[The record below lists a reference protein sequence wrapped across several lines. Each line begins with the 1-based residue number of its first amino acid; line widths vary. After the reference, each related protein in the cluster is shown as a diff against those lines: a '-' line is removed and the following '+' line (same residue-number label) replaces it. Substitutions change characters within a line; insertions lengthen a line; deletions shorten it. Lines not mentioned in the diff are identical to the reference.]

1 MIMKRLLFIKTLI
14 IIISMS
20 FASKAMGQ
28 AALDTIV
35 KIEGKIMA
43 VDVTKVTPL
52 YVSFIVPGN
61 AETYT
66 MERKEIQKI
75 IYKNGRIEEYN
86 KPVFQIVDDYS
97 WEAVW
102 LTEDKKDV
110 AELYRRGKATAK
122 SPASSRSP
130 KAAKKNAIIRLQKK
144 AAAMK
149 GTVVLVTKK
158 QATGGYG
165 EYPGYYIEG
174 IVYGTEPLAE
184 DEIESMDSDS
194 PIDGN
199 VMY

>member
-1 MIMKRLLFIKTLI
+1 MIRIKHIKILLVVVAA
-14 IIISMS
+14 IISLHG
-20 FASKAMGQ
+20 KGQ
-28 AALDTIV
+28 QVLDTII
-35 KIEGKIMA
+35 KIEGKVMA

-52 YVSFIVPGN
+52 YVSFLVPGSLE
-61 AETYT
+61 AYT
-66 MERKEIQKI
+66 MERKEIQRI
-75 IYKNGRIEEYN
+75 IYKNGRVEEFN
-86 KPVFQIVDDYS
+86 KPVFELVDDYS

-102 LTEDKKDV
+102 LTEDKKEV
-110 AELYRRGKATAK
+110 AELYRRGKISAK

-174 IVYGTEPLAE
+174 VVYGLQPLAE
-184 DEIESMDSDS
+184 DEIEGMDSDS
-194 PIDGN
+194 PLEGD

>member
-1 MIMKRLLFIKTLI
+1 MNRIKCLKTILVIAGI
-14 IIISMS
+14 IVSLYG
-20 FASKAMGQ
+20 KGQ
-28 AALDTIV
+28 MVLDTII
-35 KIEGKIMA
+35 KIEGKVMA

-52 YVSFIVPGN
+52 YVSFMVPGS

-66 MERKEIQKI
+66 MERKEIQRI
-75 IYKNGRIEEYN
+75 IYKNGRVEEFN
-86 KPVFQIVDDYS
+86 KPVFELVDDYS

-102 LTEDKKDV
+102 LTEDKKEV
-110 AELYRRGKATAK
+110 AELYRRGKISAK

-158 QATGGYG
+158 ETTGGYG

-174 IVYGTEPLAE
+174 IVYGLEPLAE
-184 DEIESMDSDS
+184 DEMEGLDSDS
-194 PIDGN
+194 PMGGD

>member
-1 MIMKRLLFIKTLI
+1 MICIKYLKTLLVFAVMF
-14 IIISMS
+14 ISLEGR
-20 FASKAMGQ
+20 AQ
-28 AALDTIV
+28 QTLDTII
-35 KIEGKIMA
+35 KIEGKVMA

-52 YVSFIVPGN
+52 YVSFTVPGSSE
-61 AETYT
+61 AYT

-75 IYKNGRIEEYN
+75 IYKNGRIEEFN
-86 KPVFQIVDDYS
+86 KPVFELVDDYS

-102 LTEDKKDV
+102 LTEDKKEV
-110 AELYRRGKATAK
+110 SELYRRGKISAK

-158 QATGGYG
+158 QALGGYG

-174 IVYGTEPLAE
+174 IVYGLEPLAE
-184 DEIESMDSDS
+184 DEVEGVDSDS
-194 PIDGN
+194 PIEGS

>member
-1 MIMKRLLFIKTLI
+1 MIRKISIRIILLTAFAFL
-14 IIISMS
+14 SLNAMS
-20 FASKAMGQ
+20 QHAY
-28 AALDTIV
+28 DTIT
-35 KIEGKIMA
+35 KIEGKVMI

-52 YVSFIVPGN
+52 YVSFKVPGN
-61 AETYT
+61 ADTYT

-75 IYKNGRIEEYN
+75 VYKNGRVEEFN
-86 KPVFQIVDDYS
+86 KPVFEIVDDYA

-110 AELYRRGKATAK
+110 SELFRRGKASSK
-122 SPASSRSP
+122 SPASARSP

-149 GTVVLVTKK
+149 GTVILVTKK
-158 QATGGYG
+158 QTIGGYG

-184 DEIESMDSDS
+184 DEVEGVDSDEML
-194 PIDGN
+194 DGN
-199 VMY
+199 VIY